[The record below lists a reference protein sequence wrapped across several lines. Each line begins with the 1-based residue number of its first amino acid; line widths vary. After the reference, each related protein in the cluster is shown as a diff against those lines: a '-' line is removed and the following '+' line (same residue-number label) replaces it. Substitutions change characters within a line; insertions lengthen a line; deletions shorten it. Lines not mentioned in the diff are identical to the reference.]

1 MGHGGHGHKKVE
13 SNSKMKFVSSPQ
25 RLINVTIAN
34 RQAMGQLNYF
44 VKQNNITDVVEK
56 QLRYVIQKSGKLLQA
71 VAILYYNK

>member
-1 MGHGGHGHKKVE
+1 MSHAKSHGVGSNAKK
-13 SNSKMKFVSSPQ
+13 KFVSSPQ

-34 RQAMGQLNYF
+34 REAMGQLNYY

-56 QLRYVIQKSGKLLQA
+56 QLRYVIQKSGRLLQA